1 MEVFAPNGH
10 TVQPV
15 DPNNISWENTVKSA
29 LNLNPMYQLV
39 QPLEQEDFS
48 SIAFILFM
56 GFVVMISAFF
66 VAKKMKLLGDSVSS
80 NKGLRRIFNPA
91 QVS

>member
-15 DPNNISWENTVKSA
+15 DPNNISWENTVQSA

-39 QPLEQEDFS
+39 QPLEQEDFA

-56 GFVVMISAFF
+56 GFVVMISAFL

-80 NKGLRRIFNPA
+80 NKGLRRIFSPA